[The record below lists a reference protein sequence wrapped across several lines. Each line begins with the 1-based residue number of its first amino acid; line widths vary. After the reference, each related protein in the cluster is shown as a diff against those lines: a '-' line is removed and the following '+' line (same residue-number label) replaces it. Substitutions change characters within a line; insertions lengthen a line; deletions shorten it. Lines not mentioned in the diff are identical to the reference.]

1 MVEEDIGQCCA
12 CWRTGQALTVKQIPL
27 VGEGREGVKYLG
39 LVVGE
44 VLLPP
49 SARQEASVL
58 PNKGERKSNRRKWKL
73 ANAE

>member
-1 MVEEDIGQCCA
+1 M
-12 CWRTGQALTVKQIPL
+12 
-27 VGEGREGVKYLG
+27 KYLG